1 MRNVGKRSA
10 AGFGLVGLVV
20 LGLATYACRGWI
32 AETYYLWRFDSSS
45 DEAERETLATK
56 LAEVGGHRAAVR
68 MAEVFLEEEGQ
79 PGLQAIRTDSLGSVP
94 ISFKVSSPSPPGGYV
109 TSGPFVEWAGEG
121 LTFADPSI
129 EPHYSALALA
139 RLGRPGARQ
148 LDRFLRAAFLRAAA
162 PSDVQV
168 VALRMLRR
176 LGKAA
181 ALTAPTLL
189 VALCDDDPAVRYA
202 AYLAWLKIGAP
213 RSEILHEHLRHRD
226 REVRRLATL
235 AFSHATPF
243 LAADLAALE
252 RALDDSDR
260 GVRRG
265 AVTALFFTRRKHEGV
280 VDALREALASN
291 DRVVRAQATEGLG
304 WIVGDFSGAVPLLL
318 ERVKDPAPEVR
329 LAAVTALG
337 YSGENSPAVVAVL
350 RHFDDAGAEVQA
362 AAKLALTRLERT
374 SQRQT
379 RAQPTP

>member
-79 PGLQAIRTDSLGSVP
+79 PGLQATITSSIGPGS
-94 ISFKVSSPSPPGGYV
+94 IALKASYLSPGGYV

-148 LDRFLRAAFLRAAA
+148 LDRFLRAAFPRAAA

-189 VALCDDDPAVRYA
+189 VALRDDDPAVRYA

-235 AFSHATPF
+235 ALSHATPF

-337 YSGENSPAVVAVL
+337 YSGGNSSTVVAAL
-350 RHFDDAGAEVQA
+350 RQFDDAGAEVQA

>member
-79 PGLQAIRTDSLGSVP
+79 PGLQAISTDSLGSVP
-94 ISFKVSSPSPPGGYV
+94 ISFKVSSPSPSPPGGYV

-148 LDRFLRAAFLRAAA
+148 LDRFLRAAFPRAAA

-226 REVRRLATL
+226 REIRRLATL
-235 AFSHATPF
+235 ALSCARPF
-243 LAADLAALE
+243 LTQDLAALE
-252 RALDDSDR
+252 GALEDADR

-265 AVTALFFTRRKHEGV
+265 AVTALFFTRGKHEGV
-280 VDALREALASN
+280 IDALRAALASG
-291 DRVVRAQATEGLG
+291 DRVVRA
-304 WIVGDFSGAVPLLL
+304 
-318 ERVKDPAPEVR
+318 
-329 LAAVTALG
+329 
-337 YSGENSPAVVAVL
+337 
-350 RHFDDAGAEVQA
+350 
-362 AAKLALTRLERT
+362 
-374 SQRQT
+374 
-379 RAQPTP
+379 